1 LGGRR
6 WCAHPQKSPSRPGR
20 ETSVLLN
27 AVIGAS
33 AEQIFGNV
41 DAVKFRSCMTL
52 FVAVAPEQTEFADA
66 LREFFNGAADEA
78 TLERI

>member
-1 LGGRR
+1 M
-6 WCAHPQKSPSRPGR
+6 
-20 ETSVLLN
+20 LN